1 MIELKKK
8 QDLTNI
14 SIAKLEKR
22 IKDLETLTTKLNE
35 RITEESLKRKELQ
48 SIQSSTSENNNFQV
62 KTIKESVE
70 QLATIFN
77 TSLTELKTNFDEA
90 INDRTSSL
98 KEIIDEKS
106 KIIDEII
113 NSKKSEEINNQT
125 NFNNFGNRFDNFEKE
140 LTSFKNDL
148 DEKNK
153 KIENFEKIVNNDH
166 TFFEEQINNINN
178 QFIVI
183 EKESAINKTFKTNIN
198 KNIAEI
204 ESQIREQNEIINKI
218 KLDYDSYM
226 EIFESKLNNY
236 YLNFRQESDKLL
248 KMQED
253 IYTHLDLNDSKL
265 MTKLKE
271 LSDLYGREISMQQNE
286 IENFEKHILE
296 EHSHFSDYF
305 QDKLKTLEE
314 NMNKNISF
322 SDADNKQLKIIINNL
337 RDENENL
344 KIKIGENINELNKFH
359 NKKNDTILKI
369 LMNNNLIPPDFDY
382 KSFCAWN
389 FQGLDDNLISS
400 SYRNN
405 FNNNN
410 IQNNFQNNNNN
421 YYYEDN
427 IN

>member
-8 QDLTNI
+8 QDLANI

-48 SIQSSTSENNNFQV
+48 GIQSSTSENNNFQI

-77 TSLTELKTNFDEA
+77 TSLTELKTTLDDE
-90 INDRTSSL
+90 INNKTSSL

-106 KIIDEII
+106 NVIDEII
-113 NSKKSEEINNQT
+113 NSKKSDEINNQN
-125 NFNNFGNRFDNFEKE
+125 NFNNFGNKFENFEKE
-140 LTSFKNDL
+140 LNSFKNDL
-148 DEKNK
+148 NEKNK

-166 TFFEEQINNINN
+166 SFFEEQINNINN
-178 QFIVI
+178 QFIVV
-183 EKESAINKTFKTNIN
+183 EKESAINNTFKTNIN

-204 ESQIREQNEIINKI
+204 ESEIREQNEIINKI

-226 EIFESKLNNY
+226 ETFETKLNNY

-271 LSDLYGREISMQQNE
+271 LSEFYGREISIQQNE

-305 QDKLKTLEE
+305 QEKLKTLEE

-337 RDENENL
+337 RDENENV
-344 KIKIGENINELNKFH
+344 KIKFAENINELNKFH

-382 KSFCAWN
+382 KTFCSWN
-389 FQGLDDNLISS
+389 FTSLDDNLISS

-405 FNNNN
+405 FNNNKN
-410 IQNNFQNNNNN
+410 VQNSNNN
-421 YYYEDN
+421 YYDDN
-427 IN
+427 MN

>member
-8 QDLTNI
+8 QDLANI
-14 SIAKLEKR
+14 SISKLEKR

-77 TSLTELKTNFDEA
+77 TSLTELKTTFDEE

-236 YLNFRQESDKLL
+236 YINFRQQSDKLL

-369 LMNNNLIPPDFDY
+369 LMNNNLVPPDFDY

-405 FNNNN
+405 FNNN
-410 IQNNFQNNNNN
+410 IQNNFQNNNNNN